1 MDSQETL
8 PRWSCQFEGC
18 TKSFQ
23 RKEHLTRHQ
32 KSHSDSY
39 PAHICR
45 ICHKEFSRSDGL
57 QRHLGRHGQEFKK
70 PTGRSRRACAACHTS
85 KIKCDGNDP
94 CFRCE
99 KKNTPCRYGLRQGLS
114 AIASRQDETSKD
126 DLSDW
131 EGSEFS
137 ISENVQGDQM
147 SVESL
152 QTDQTPNSDETV
164 TNQVSNVVQAFNSGQ
179 SSHSEHAFDSIPTHS
194 PLQEA
199 HDSSVSRNVLNNSVT
214 AEDSISL
221 NLRRTPHGLVDWS
234 NVIDWSNVRIQ
245 QDAPQTREAPQNTPS
260 SISKLGYLCSTVA
273 KETVERYRYLYFA
286 NFHDRW
292 PIIHSPT
299 YEDEEEAPELL
310 LPSILMIGGWIDG
323 TPSSRDWALKVHHNL
338 VEHVIPRL
346 CQLKD
351 IDTMT
356 QPLPIVL
363 YQCTLLNSI
372 FASYC
377 GKREVLRKGLILR
390 NLLGA
395 SIYGAG
401 ILTPGTIYPDDKPGY
416 FLPMRSVKDQQR
428 KRIAVDL
435 FKIDTYFTAIT
446 VQPVLLKPEELHF
459 SIPETI
465 ALWNAVGLPIWAA
478 RQPSEPKSRNH
489 RSINVMLEEVAL
501 GGIEFSENEYMLEDI
516 QICLWAMQSEILQLS
531 KQAQPERR
539 NELSLNIQRQSLKRQ
554 LEALKRGFSNLSGKI
569 SSPDAFDQAGHSPV
583 HYYYGPEDHD
593 KPGWQD
599 IVYRRI
605 HSFIFDTS
613 ILHHLMN
620 LQLFTETQTIRM
632 LAKDLTLSDKVRGVF
647 GDIYSQPHTR
657 RVLAAR
663 AWTQEPSSRRALWHA
678 TEILLSHSAL
688 NRTLSLA
695 NFIPDPISYIALAS
709 AALVIWTHCMYG
721 QEACNAL
728 SCTSMLPHEVSMS
741 IELTKLSEVI
751 NGFSYDEKAKEVWIE
766 GGTYFRASIENVQ
779 LCSCNVG
786 ILMGKFRAYIP
797 HDWEIVDEIAPNI
810 FGKLDGPEATEVTS

>member
-1 MDSQETL
+1 MDSQEKS
-8 PRWSCQFEGC
+8 PRWSCQFQGC

-32 KSHSDSY
+32 KSHSNSS

-57 QRHLGRHGQEFKK
+57 QRHLGRHGQQFKR
-70 PTGRSRRACAACHTS
+70 PPGRSRRACAACHSS

-94 CFRCE
+94 CSRC
-99 KKNTPCRYGLRQGLS
+99 KKKEIPCKFGLRQELPP
-114 AIASRQDETSKD
+114 IASTQDEASKD

-137 ISENVQGDQM
+137 MSENVRGDQM
-147 SVESL
+147 SVESP
-152 QTDQTPNSDETV
+152 QSDQTPNPDETFI
-164 TNQVSNVVQAFNSGQ
+164 TNQISNVAQAFNSGQ
-179 SSHSEHAFDSIPTHS
+179 SSHLNHAFNCIPTRS

-199 HDSSVSRNVLNNSVT
+199 HDSSVSRNVLNNSVI
-214 AEDSISL
+214 AEDSLSL
-221 NLRRTPHGLVDWS
+221 NLRRTPHGLL
-234 NVIDWSNVRIQ
+234 DWSNVRIQ
-245 QDAPQTREAPQNTPS
+245 QDAPQTREAPQNTPV
-260 SISKLGYLCSTVA
+260 SISKLEYLCSLA
-273 KETVERYRYLYFA
+273 EETVERYRHLYFA
-286 NFHDRW
+286 DFHDRW

-299 YEDEEEAPELL
+299 YEDDEETPKLL

-351 IDTMT
+351 VDTMT

-363 YQCTLLNSI
+363 YQCTLLNII

-377 GKREVLRKGLILR
+377 GKREVLKKGLILR
-390 NLLGA
+390 NLLVV
-395 SIYGAG
+395 SIYEAG

-416 FLPMRSVKDQQR
+416 FLPLRSVRDQQR

-435 FKIDTYFTAIT
+435 FKIDTYFSAIT

-459 SIPETI
+459 SIPDTI
-465 ALWNAVGLPIWAA
+465 ALWNAGGLPNWEAC
-478 RQPSEPKSRNH
+478 QLNEPKSRSH
-489 RSINVMLEEVAL
+489 RSINVMFEEVAL
-501 GGIEFSENEYMLEDI
+501 GVVEFSENESMLEDI

-531 KQAQPERR
+531 KQSRPERR

-554 LEALKRGFSNLSGKI
+554 LEALKRGFSNLSAKV
-569 SSPDAFDQAGHSPV
+569 SCPDAFDQTELSPV
-583 HYYYGPEDHD
+583 HYYYALEDHE

-599 IVYRRI
+599 IVCQRI
-605 HSFIFDTS
+605 HSFMFDTS
-613 ILHHLMN
+613 ILHHLVN

-632 LAKDLTLSDKVRGVF
+632 LGKDLALSDKARGVF
-647 GDIYSQPHTR
+647 GDVYSQPHTR
-657 RVLAAR
+657 RVAAAR
-663 AWTQEPSSRRALWHA
+663 AWTQEPNSRRALWHA
-678 TEILLSHSAL
+678 TEILLSHNAL
-688 NRTLSLA
+688 NRTPSLA

-728 SCTSMLPHEVSMS
+728 SCTSMLPHEVNMS

-751 NGFSYDEKAKEVWIE
+751 NGFSYDEKGKEVWIE
-766 GGTYFRASIENVQ
+766 GGAYFRASIEDIQ

-786 ILMGKFRAYIP
+786 ILMGKFRAHIP
-797 HDWEIVDEIAPNI
+797 RHWEIVDEIAPNI
-810 FGKLDGPEATEVTS
+810 FAQLDGPEAAGVTS

>member
-1 MDSQETL
+1 MDCRDILDVTGKNSKNLLVEAGGHARL
-8 PRWSCQFEGC
+8 VIPV
-18 TKSFQ
+18 KSNAM
-23 RKEHLTRHQ
+23 EM
-32 KSHSDSY
+32 
-39 PAHICR
+39 IM
-45 ICHKEFSRSDGL
+45 
-57 QRHLGRHGQEFKK
+57 
-70 PTGRSRRACAACHTS
+70 
-85 KIKCDGNDP
+85 
-94 CFRCE
+94 FRCE
-99 KKNTPCRYGLRQGLS
+99 KKNTPCQYGLRQGLS
-114 AIASRQDETSKD
+114 AIASRQDESSKD

-147 SVESL
+147 SVESP
-152 QTDQTPNSDETV
+152 QTDQTLNPDETV
-164 TNQVSNVVQAFNSGQ
+164 TNQISNVVQAFNSGQ

-214 AEDSISL
+214 AEDSLSL

-234 NVIDWSNVRIQ
+234 NDIDWSNVRIQ
-245 QDAPQTREAPQNTPS
+245 QDAPQTREAPQNTPV

-338 VEHVIPRL
+338 VEHVIPR
-346 CQLKD
+346 
-351 IDTMT
+351 
-356 QPLPIVL
+356 
-363 YQCTLLNSI
+363 
-372 FASYC
+372 
-377 GKREVLRKGLILR
+377 
-390 NLLGA
+390 A

-416 FLPMRSVKDQQR
+416 FLPLRSVKDQQR

-478 RQPSEPKSRNH
+478 RQPGEPKSRSH
-489 RSINVMLEEVAL
+489 RSINVMIEEVAL
-501 GGIEFSENEYMLEDI
+501 GGIEFSENESMLEDI

-569 SSPDAFDQAGHSPV
+569 SSPDAFDQAGQSPV
-583 HYYYGPEDHD
+583 HFYYGPEDHD

-613 ILHHLMN
+613 ILRHLMN

-688 NRTLSLA
+688 NRTHSLA

-810 FGKLDGPEATEVTS
+810 FGKLDGPEATGVTS

>member
-1 MDSQETL
+1 MDSQETP
-8 PRWSCQFEGC
+8 PRWSCQFQGC

-32 KSHSDSY
+32 KSHSNSA

-57 QRHLGRHGQEFKK
+57 QRHLGRHGQQFKK
-70 PTGRSRRACAACHTS
+70 PTGRSRRACAACHSS

-94 CFRCE
+94 CSRCA
-99 KKNTPCRYGLRQGLS
+99 KKKIPCQYGLRQELS

-126 DLSDW
+126 NLSDW

-137 ISENVQGDQM
+137 LSENVRGDRM
-147 SVESL
+147 SVESP
-152 QTDQTPNSDETV
+152 QSGQTPNPDETFV
-164 TNQVSNVVQAFNSGQ
+164 TNQTSNVAQVFSSDQ
-179 SSHSEHAFDSIPTHS
+179 SSRSNQTFNSIPTHS

-214 AEDSISL
+214 AEDSPSL
-221 NLRRTPHGLVDWS
+221 NLERTPYGLV
-234 NVIDWSNVRIQ
+234 DWSNVRIQ
-245 QDAPQTREAPQNTPS
+245 QDAPQTQEAPQNTLVP
-260 SISKLGYLCSTVA
+260 ITKLEYLCSLA
-273 KETVERYRYLYFA
+273 KETVEKYRSLYFA
-286 NFHDRW
+286 DFHDRW

-299 YEDEEEAPELL
+299 YEDDEEASELL
-310 LPSILMIGGWIDG
+310 RPSILMIGGWIDG

-338 VEHVIPRL
+338 VEHVTPRL

-356 QPLPIVL
+356 QPLQIAL
-363 YQCTLLNSI
+363 YQCTLLNII

-377 GKREVLRKGLILR
+377 GKREVLKKGLILR
-390 NLLGA
+390 NLLVA
-395 SIYGAG
+395 SIHEAG
-401 ILTPGTIYPDDKPGY
+401 ILTPGTIYPDNKPGY
-416 FLPMRSVKDQQR
+416 FLPLRSVREQQR
-428 KRIAVDL
+428 KRIAIDL
-435 FKIDTYFTAIT
+435 FKIDAYFSTIT
-446 VQPVLLKPEELHF
+446 VQPIILKPEELHF
-459 SIPETI
+459 SIPDTI
-465 ALWNAVGLPIWAA
+465 ALWNAGGLPNWEA
-478 RQPSEPKSRNH
+478 RQPDEPKSRSY
-489 RSINVMLEEVAL
+489 RLISVMFEGVAL
-501 GGIEFSENEYMLEDI
+501 GGIEFPENESMLEDI

-531 KQAQPERR
+531 KQGQPERK

-554 LEALKRGFSNLSGKI
+554 LEALKRGFSNLSAKI
-569 SSPDAFDQAGHSPV
+569 SCPNVFDQADQSPV
-583 HYYYGPEDHD
+583 RYYYGLEDHD

-599 IVYRRI
+599 IVCRRI

-620 LQLFTETQTIRM
+620 LQLFTETQTMRM
-632 LAKDLTLSDKVRGVF
+632 LAKDLALSDKVRGVF

-657 RVLAAR
+657 RVSEAR

-688 NRTLSLA
+688 NQTPSLA

-721 QEACNAL
+721 QETCNAL

-751 NGFSYDEKAKEVWIE
+751 NGSSYDEKGKEVWIE
-766 GGTYFRASIENVQ
+766 GGAYFRASVENVQ

-786 ILMGKFRAYIP
+786 ILMGKLRAHIP
-797 HDWEIVDEIAPNI
+797 RDWEIAGEIAPNI
-810 FGKLDGPEATEVTS
+810 FGKLDGPEATRVTS